1 MIMNDHRRVRSPRNI
16 HRWMR
21 ALACLTSFAVLSGSS
36 IPAPPV
42 LDQVEQRLLKIFD
55 GDVEV
60 SASSAKIDRKA
71 LLDRVRK
78 AGIAEYTQYQDDQR
92 RSLRITTHPAKRT
105 LPVWPKSDGDP
116 MTINVPGESTSWII
130 KSGSSIVMPAQLDLT
145 QSVSVTYDPPEVRL
159 FAGADPK
166 PVNMG
171 VKVYDIQGTGSP
183 EHTGSLRVTTI
194 DRGVRRIKTPAGTFD
209 VVMYRNDY
217 KGEIG
222 PASVDDT
229 SLIFVSPTHGMVA
242 SIEHKKVS
250 ALIFYNKD
258 TRLGYTLAST
268 SHSKR

>member
-1 MIMNDHRRVRSPRNI
+1 MTMNAKHRLRSPLNI

-21 ALACLTSFAVLSGSS
+21 ALACLTSFVVLSGSS
-36 IPAPPV
+36 IPVPPV
-42 LDQVEQRLLKIFD
+42 LDKVEQRLLKTFA

-60 SASSAKIDRKA
+60 GASGAKIDRKA
-71 LLDRVRK
+71 LLDRMRQ
-78 AGIAEYTQYQDDQR
+78 AGSAQYTQYQDDQR
-92 RSLRITTHPAKRT
+92 RGLRITTHPTKRT
-105 LPVWPKSDGDP
+105 LPVWPKGDGNP
-116 MTINVPGESTSWII
+116 MTINIPGETTSWII

-159 FAGADPK
+159 FAGTDPM
-166 PVNMG
+166 PLNMG

-209 VVMYRNDY
+209 VVMYRSDY

-242 SIEHKKVS
+242 SIERKKVS
-250 ALIFYNKD
+250 AMIFYNKD
-258 TRLGYTLAST
+258 TRLGYTLAPDAG
-268 SHSKR
+268 SKN